1 MENNKIA
8 VAAKSIK
15 IFNIEDATL
24 TQTCT
29 GHSSNILIMKSFE
42 YDDDNFIISAS
53 KNDRNLSVWKVQEDQ
68 KKTAALANFTLLNN
82 SPSSLNLKLHGD
94 TLQVVCV
101 CRNDSMSCFEI
112 GLNNIKSKKP
122 IKSKFTLEI
131 ATENE
136 KNVNHIPVTAVNFAN
151 EEQLM
156 IGYGEFI
163 VKFELISMQQNQKNV
178 ILVRKDPMKMQVVK
192 KVHDGDDEKSALVTP
207 IVGRDAEVLSS
218 LGATRKQKPVEIA
231 LETRLDNL
239 TVGEGR
245 KPNAKKM
252 THQLIQGLHGKDA
265 NILRTVL
272 RQKDEE
278 TVRMTV
284 KFLPSQYVIALVNEL
299 SILMTKRTAGSEVAL
314 VWLRYLIQ
322 THSSSLMAYGID
334 NLNATFGTTLGII
347 DHRAE
352 SFPKLQRLRGRL
364 ELLVRQ
370 IKQTDDVNDDM
381 KMDNLL
387 VYEDSGEFIVL
398 SMLLC
403 RITFL
408 PYSIVQTKI
417 LSNLMIRATHPMMT
431 RLMNSTMKTIRRI
444 LRMEQPT
451 KRWNRI
457 LMATTT

>member
-1 MENNKIA
+1 
-8 VAAKSIK
+8 
-15 IFNIEDATL
+15 
-24 TQTCT
+24 
-29 GHSSNILIMKSFE
+29 MKTFE
-42 YDDDNFIISAS
+42 HDDDEYVVSAS
-53 KNDRNLSVWKVQEDQ
+53 KNDRNLSLWKIQEDQ
-68 KKTAALANFTLLNN
+68 KKTSALATFSLLNN
-82 SPSSLNLKLHGD
+82 SPSSL
-94 TLQVVCV
+94 TLRLNDDILQIVCV
-101 CRNDSMSCFEI
+101 CRNDSMAFFEI
-112 GLNNIKSKKP
+112 NLNSIKAKKP
-122 IKSKFTLEI
+122 VKTKFTLEI
-131 ATENE
+131 ATEND
-136 KNVNHIPVTAVNFAN
+136 KNVSHIPVTAVNFAS

-156 IGYGEFI
+156 IGYGDFI
-163 VKFELISMQQNQKNV
+163 VKFELVSMEQEQKNV
-178 ILVRKDPMKMQVVK
+178 ILVRKDPMKMQVSK
-192 KVHDGDDEKSALVTP
+192 KTRDDQDDKSALVTP
-207 IVGRDAEVLSS
+207 IVSKDAEVLSS
-218 LGATRKQKPVEIA
+218 LSATRKQKPVEIA

-245 KPNAKKM
+245 RPNAKKL

-272 RQKDEE
+272 RTKDEE

-370 IKQTDDVNDDM
+370 IKQTDDVDDEI

-387 VYEDSGEFIVL
+387 VYEDTGEFFLYLFI
-398 SMLLC
+398 SIFNNLLKLLTDEDSLQADDSNSSDSE
-403 RITFL
+403 TFDEFDDEDDQK
-408 PYSIVQTKI
+408 VTQNGNK
-417 LSNLMIRATHPMMT
+417 SNE
-431 RLMNSTMKTIRRI
+431 K
-444 LRMEQPT
+444 MEQDSDEDEEMLT
-451 KRWNRI
+451 SDGSD
-457 LMATTT
+457 

>member
-1 MENNKIA
+1 
-8 VAAKSIK
+8 
-15 IFNIEDATL
+15 
-24 TQTCT
+24 
-29 GHSSNILIMKSFE
+29 MKTFE
-42 YDDDNFIISAS
+42 HDDDEYVLSAS
-53 KNDRNLSVWKVQEDQ
+53 KNDRNLSLWKLQDDQ
-68 KKTAALANFTLLNN
+68 KKTSALATFSLLNN
-82 SPSSLNLKLHGD
+82 SPSSLGIRLVDD
-94 TLQVVCV
+94 TLQIVCV
-101 CRNDSMSCFEI
+101 CRNDSMSFFEVN
-112 GLNNIKSKKP
+112 LNSMKSKKP
-122 IKSKFTLEI
+122 VKTKFTLEI
-131 ATENE
+131 ATESE
-136 KNVNHIPVTAVNFAN
+136 KNVSHIPVTAVNFAN

-156 IGYGEFI
+156 IGYGDFI
-163 VKFELISMQQNQKNV
+163 VKFEMISLQQDQKNV
-178 ILVRKDPMKMQVVK
+178 ILVRTDPMKMRVAK
-192 KVHDGDDEKSALVTP
+192 KSKDGDDDRSALITP
-207 IVGRDAEVLSS
+207 IVSKDAEVLSS
-218 LGATRKQKPVEIA
+218 LSAKRKQKPVEIA

-272 RQKDEE
+272 RTKDEE

-322 THSSSLMAYGID
+322 THSSSLMAYGIE

-370 IKQTDDVNDDM
+370 IKQTDDVGDEM

-387 VYEDSGEFIVL
+387 VYEDSGELIEFDFVL
-398 SMLLC
+398 RLL
-403 RITFL
+403 R
-408 PYSIVQTKI
+408 
-417 LSNLMIRATHPMMT
+417 
-431 RLMNSTMKTIRRI
+431 
-444 LRMEQPT
+444 
-451 KRWNRI
+451 
-457 LMATTT
+457 